1 MMRQL
6 RNFVMRLSIHY
17 IVFSLLLMLAGVGM
31 KERQLFG
38 VWIAAVVFAVL
49 TVTVRRLLLALS
61 LPLIIMT
68 AGLFIFVIDGVTL
81 VLTAALTGLNVD
93 NVWWVLLGVLVMSI
107 ANVWVEKAFQA
118 IGWLREN
125 NDGAEQQENVI
136 TARSTSWWR
145 RLLLFAI
152 LLGGIVFSAAMAS
165 QVFLALG
172 QLTRSMVTI
181 TTVAAVAF
189 ALFVFG
195 IAWLVAEGLALHR
208 RALFATLVALVSAA
222 LVVTPVTVGL
232 FADGPDFPGSPPE
245 PRAGTAYWAL
255 PTGSHIAY
263 SFFPSQTSGERNP
276 IFYVHG
282 GLDWAVLDTDIAFFQ
297 QFADEGFDVYLYD
310 LVGTGLSER
319 LEDVRQ
325 YTVARHVR
333 DLEAIR
339 EAIRADRLILVAHA
353 EGAEIAVRYMIAHPD
368 RVEKVVFYSP
378 TPMWHDQEY
387 FENSS
392 GTATGIMPPD
402 ALPGVRQLVAL
413 TLGLY
418 SPRTAADYVSQQE
431 MTAWADRFPNEGLMV
446 CAGDR
451 ALAPDPE
458 SPGYN
463 PYVGLVGDVS
473 DDLPPDPRRRLREIF
488 IPTILLRG
496 ECDPV
501 DWGVVQQYWAA
512 VPNLRAYYV
521 PGAGSKLHLSQPDV
535 IQSLILA
542 FLNDQPMPLDPLSER
557 AIRKALPLMD
567 ETR

>member
-1 MMRQL
+1 VLRQL

-17 IVFSLLLMLAGVGM
+17 IVFSILLMLAGVGM

-38 VWIAAVVFAVL
+38 AWIVALVFALL
-49 TVTVRRLLLALS
+49 TVTVRRFLLALS

-68 AGLFIFVIDGVTL
+68 AGLFIFVVDGVIL
-81 VLTAALTGLNVD
+81 ALTAALTGLNVR
-93 NVWWVLLGVLVMSI
+93 NVWWVLLGVLVMGI
-107 ANVWVEKAFQA
+107 ANVWVEKAFRA

-125 NDGAEQQENVI
+125 NDDTEQQENVI
-136 TARSTSWWR
+136 TRPSASWWR
-145 RLLLFAI
+145 WLLLLAI
-152 LLGGIVFSAAMAS
+152 LVGGIVFSAAMAA
-165 QVFLALG
+165 QVFLAVG
-172 QLTRSMVTI
+172 QLTQNVRTMAAVS
-181 TTVAAVAF
+181 AVAF
-189 ALFVFG
+189 ALFVLG
-195 IAWLVAEGLALHR
+195 VAWLVAEGLALHR
-208 RALFATLVALVSAA
+208 RMLFAFMVTVPATA
-222 LVVTPVTVGL
+222 LVVTPTMVLL
-232 FADGPDFPGSPPE
+232 FATGPDFAGSQPE
-245 PRAGTAYWAL
+245 PRAGTAYWDL

-263 SFFPSQTSGERNP
+263 SVYPAPQGTGRNP
-276 IFYVHG
+276 IVFLHG
-282 GLDWAVLDTDIAFFQ
+282 GLDRAVLDPDIAFFR
-297 QFADEGFDVYLYD
+297 QFADAGFDVYLYD
-310 LVGTGLSER
+310 LVGTGLSGR

-325 YTVARHVR
+325 YTVERHVS

-339 EAIRADRLILVAHA
+339 AAIRADRLILVAHA
-353 EGAEIAVRYMIAHPD
+353 EGAEIAVRYMIAHRD
-368 RVEKVVFYSP
+368 RVERVVFYSP
-378 TPMWHDQEY
+378 TSMWDDQEY

-392 GTATGIMPPD
+392 VTATGVMPPD

-418 SPRTAADYVSQQE
+418 SPRTAENYVSQEE

-451 ALAPDPE
+451 ALAPDPD

-496 ECDPV
+496 ECDHV
-501 DWGVVQQYWAA
+501 DWGVVQQYNEA

-535 IQSLILA
+535 VKSTILA
-542 FLNDQPMPLDPLSER
+542 FLNDQPMPLAPLSER
-557 AIRKALPLMD
+557 AIRKALPLTD
-567 ETR
+567 GAR